1 MKANKTMSKQDILY
15 IVIPAYN
22 EADNITNVINEWY
35 PIVEKYNGNK
45 KSRLVIL
52 NDGSKDNTAEIAKNL
67 CRTKPLLLVIDKANS
82 GHGATVLYGYK
93 YALKNKADFIFQTDS
108 DGQTRPEEFHQ
119 FWNLRNDY
127 DMIIGHRNHRED
139 GLSRKFVTKVLKCTV
154 KAKFGVTVTDANA
167 PFRLMNR
174 GTLSQCV
181 QYIPP
186 DFNLS
191 NIVLTVVYHRKNQRI
206 KYIPITFRPRQGGTN
221 SINMKRIF
229 KIGKDALVDFQKIDR
244 DLKSAGI

>member
-1 MKANKTMSKQDILY
+1 MKAHKTMSKQDILY

-119 FWNLRNDY
+119 FWTQESSRRWFIEKIRY
-127 DMIIGHRNHRED
+127 QSSKVHRQSQIRGYRYRCKCSFQANE
-139 GLSRKFVTKVLKCTV
+139 SRYSISMRPIYST
-154 KAKFGVTVTDANA
+154 
-167 PFRLMNR
+167 RL
-174 GTLSQCV
+174 
-181 QYIPP
+181 
-186 DFNLS
+186 
-191 NIVLTVVYHRKNQRI
+191 
-206 KYIPITFRPRQGGTN
+206 
-221 SINMKRIF
+221 
-229 KIGKDALVDFQKIDR
+229 
-244 DLKSAGI
+244 